1 MCVAKSARLA
11 STAQPSP
18 DAVLAAIAQ
27 SNNAVTQGWMRL
39 FASPPGLEH
48 SAELQR
54 SYLQQQAKLWQALV
68 AGEKAAVVE
77 DDDRRFASR
86 EWRENPYY
94 SYLRQSYLLAARYIE
109 DVVERAPLDA
119 REKERALFAARQ
131 WIDAMCP
138 ANFAAMNPAALRAA
152 MESNGESLARGL
164 ANLVVDAG
172 RGRISQTD
180 EAAFELGRNV
190 AVTPGEV
197 VYENNLIQLIQ
208 YRPRT
213 EQVAKRPLVM
223 IPPCINKYYILD
235 LQPENSLVGY
245 AVDSGHTVFMVS
257 WRNVETDQG
266 HYGWDDYLELGVFSA
281 LRVAREIGK
290 TDKVNA
296 LGFCVGGTLL
306 GAGLA
311 VMAAKGEDIVESV
324 TFLAAMLDFSET
336 GQIGLFVDEAS
347 VATREATIGQ
357 GGLLPGQDL
366 AFVFSSL
373 RANDLIW
380 PYVVN
385 NYLLGGKPAAFDLL
399 YWNADSTNLPGP
411 MYCYYL
417 RNTYLE
423 NNLRMPGKLRN
434 CGVPVDLGR
443 VSLPMFGLATR
454 EDHIVPWRSAYRT
467 LHLLGGEDKTFVL
480 GASGHIAGVVNPASK
495 NRRSHWIG
503 SPYPREPEDWLAS
516 ATEEKGSWWPRWM
529 KWLDEHGGGRRK
541 APAQSGNAKHKPIES
556 APGRYVRHRIVH

>member
-1 MCVAKSARLA
+1 MA
-11 STAQPSP
+11 SPAQPSP

-27 SNNAVTQGWMRL
+27 SSNAVTQGWMRL
-39 FASPPGLEH
+39 FTSPPDLEH

-54 SYLQQQAKLWQALV
+54 SYLDQQAKLWQALV
-68 AGEKAAVVE
+68 AGEEPRVVE

-94 SYLRQSYLLAARYIE
+94 NYLRQSYLLAAKYIE
-109 DVVERAPLDA
+109 DVVERSPLEA
-119 REKERALFAARQ
+119 RDKERALFAARQ

-138 ANFAAMNPAALRAA
+138 ANFAAMNPAALRTAL
-152 MESNGESLARGL
+152 ESNGESMVRGL
-164 ANLVVDAG
+164 ANLVADAG
-172 RGRISQTD
+172 KGRISQTD

-197 VYENNLIQLIQ
+197 VYENDLIQLIQ
-208 YRPRT
+208 YKPRT

-257 WRNVETDQG
+257 WRNVEMEQG
-266 HYGWDDYLELGVFSA
+266 HYGWDDYLELGIFRA
-281 LRVAREIGK
+281 LRVAQDITK
-290 TDKVNA
+290 ADKVNA

-373 RANDLIW
+373 RANDLVW

-423 NNLRMPGKLRN
+423 NSLRVPGKLTN

-443 VSLPMFGLATR
+443 VKLPMFGLATR

-467 LHLLGGEDKTFVL
+467 LHLLGGDDKTFVL

-503 SPYPREPEDWLAS
+503 SPYPREPEEWLQTAQ
-516 ATEEKGSWWPRWM
+516 EQKGSWWPRW
-529 KWLDEHGGGRRK
+529 KQWLDAHGGGPRK
-541 APAQSGNAKHKPIES
+541 APTKSGNAKYNPIEP
-556 APGRYVRHRIVH
+556 APGRYVRHRVVH

>member
-1 MCVAKSARLA
+1 LA
-11 STAQPSP
+11 SPAQPSP

-27 SNNAVTQGWMRL
+27 SSNAVTQGWMRL
-39 FASPPGLEH
+39 FTSPPDLEH
-48 SAELQR
+48 STELQR
-54 SYLQQQAKLWQALV
+54 SYLEQQAQLWQALM
-68 AGEKAAVVE
+68 AGGKAALVE

-94 SYLRQSYLLAARYIE
+94 NYLRQSYLLAAKYIE
-109 DVVERAPLDA
+109 DVVQRSPLEA
-119 REKERALFAARQ
+119 RDKERALFAARQ

-138 ANFAAMNPAALRAA
+138 ANFAAMNPAALRTA

-164 ANLVVDAG
+164 ANLVSDAG

-190 AVTPGEV
+190 AVTPGDV
-197 VYENNLIQLIQ
+197 VYENDLIQLIQ

-213 EQVAKRPLVM
+213 AQVSKRPLVM
-223 IPPCINKYYILD
+223 IPPCINKFYILD

-257 WRNVETDQG
+257 WRNVEIAQG
-266 HYGWDDYLELGVFSA
+266 RYGWDDYLELGVFSA
-281 LRVAREIGK
+281 LRVAQEIANA
-290 TDKVNA
+290 DKVNA

-311 VMAAKGEDIVESV
+311 VLAQKNEDRVASV

-347 VATREATIGQ
+347 VATREATIGK
-357 GGLLPGQDL
+357 GGILPGQDL

-423 NNLRMPGKLRN
+423 NNLRVPGKLTN

-443 VSLPMFGLATR
+443 VKLPMFGLATR

-467 LHLLGGEDKTFVL
+467 LHLLGGDDKTFVL

-495 NRRSHWIG
+495 TRRSHWIG
-503 SPYPREPEDWLAS
+503 APYPREPEDWLGMAQ
-516 ATEEKGSWWPRWM
+516 EQKGSWWPRWM
-529 KWLDEHGGGRRK
+529 KWLDAHGGGERK
-541 APAQSGNAKHKPIES
+541 APAKSGNARYKPIES
-556 APGRYVRHRIVH
+556 APGRYVRHRVVH

>member
-1 MCVAKSARLA
+1 
-11 STAQPSP
+11 
-18 DAVLAAIAQ
+18 
-27 SNNAVTQGWMRL
+27 MRL
-39 FASPPGLEH
+39 FASPPDLGQT
-48 SAELQR
+48 SALQK
-54 SYLQQQAKLWQALV
+54 SYLDEQAKLWHALM
-68 AGEKAAVVE
+68 AGGTAAII
-77 DDDRRFASR
+77 DDDDKRFASR

-109 DVVERAPLDA
+109 DSIEHTPLEERA
-119 REKERALFAARQ
+119 KERARFAARQ

-138 ANFAAMNPAALRAA
+138 ANFAAMNPLALRAA
-152 MESNGESLARGL
+152 LESKGESLARGM
-164 ANLVVDAG
+164 ANLVADAG

-180 EAAFELGRNV
+180 EAAFELGRNI

-197 VYENNLIQLIQ
+197 VYENDLIQLIQ

-213 EQVAKRPLVM
+213 AQVAKRPLVM

-235 LQPENSLVGY
+235 LQPENSFAGY
-245 AVDSGHTVFMVS
+245 AVDSGHTVFIVS
-257 WRNVETDQG
+257 WRNVGPEQG

-281 LRVAREIGK
+281 LRAARDIAK
-290 TDKVNA
+290 SDKVNA

-311 VMAAKGEDIVESV
+311 VMAAKGEEMVESV
-324 TFLAAMLDFSET
+324 TFLAAMLDFSDT
-336 GQIGLFVDEAS
+336 GQIGLFIDEAS
-347 VATREATIGQ
+347 VAAREATLGK
-357 GGLLPGQDL
+357 GGIFPGQEL

-385 NYLLGGKPAAFDLL
+385 NYLLGGRPAAFDLL

-411 MYCYYL
+411 MYAYYL

-423 NNLRMPGKLRN
+423 NNLRKPGKLTN

-443 VSLPMFGLATR
+443 VKLPMFGLATR

-467 LHLLGGEDKTFVL
+467 VHLLGGDDKTFVL

-503 SPYPREPEDWLAS
+503 SPYPDTPDDWLETAS
-516 ATEEKGSWWPRWM
+516 EHKGSWWPRWS
-529 KWLDEHGGGRRK
+529 KWLDSHGGGSRK
-541 APAQSGNAKHKPIES
+541 APAKAGNAKYPPIEP
-556 APGRYVRHRIVH
+556 APGRYVRHRVVH